1 MPRGQI
7 ERNVFAAAWVHEDLF
22 QIDVA
27 QTGDIERKIPLLLRD
42 DDRELV
48 LGGDGRGQSR
58 CQQDCDDETA
68 LHGLKQHRESTQP
81 AARCDDC
88 IIVSVS
94 ILEFDGDGGVRPI
107 GEAERGEGGGAR
119 LYLCLV
125 TLSTADEVQPLGER
139 YK

>member
-7 ERNVFAAAWVHEDLF
+7 ERNVFAATWVHEDLF

-48 LGGDGRGQSR
+48 LGGDGRGQRR
-58 CQQDCDDETA
+58 CKQECDDETA
-68 LHGLKQHRESTQP
+68 INSIKQHRERTQT
-81 AARCDDC
+81 AARCDDS

-107 GEAERGEGGGAR
+107 GEAERGDGGGAR
-119 LYLCLV
+119 LYLGLV
-125 TLSTADEVQPLGER
+125 TLATADEVQQLGVW
-139 YK
+139 